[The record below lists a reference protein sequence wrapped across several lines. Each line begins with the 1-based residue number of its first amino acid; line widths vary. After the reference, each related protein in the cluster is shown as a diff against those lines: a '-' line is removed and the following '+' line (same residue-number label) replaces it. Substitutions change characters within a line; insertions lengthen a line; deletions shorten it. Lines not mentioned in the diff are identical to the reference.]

1 MSFIICLDDNNIVAL
16 LIQCC
21 YIIDY
26 LWGSNKFEF
35 TIIETHGCKFFSDT
49 SSSEEGSAGEVSVQ
63 VDLYT
68 HPGTGE
74 HKVTVKGMFDRV
86 ILGNPWRII

>member
-1 MSFIICLDDNNIVAL
+1 MVSLFP
-16 LIQCC
+16 
-21 YIIDY
+21 
-26 LWGSNKFEF
+26 
-35 TIIETHGCKFFSDT
+35 DT

-74 HKVTVKGMFDRV
+74 HKVTVKGTFDRV
-86 ILGNPWRII
+86 ILGNPWRIMYESGGRGQFP